1 MCTSEKYSTGMN
13 QLRTKS
19 ILALFWSKS
28 GNLLEDFFE
37 VETLKVIVS
46 IFGSFVHVYII
57 PPICA
62 SNIYHPFL
70 WVRNEWFCRREGSYS
85 ISGKP

>member
-1 MCTSEKYSTGMN
+1 M
-13 QLRTKS
+13 
-19 ILALFWSKS
+19 FWSKS

-37 VETLKVIVS
+37 VDILKVIVS

-62 SNIYHPFL
+62 SNIIHFYGSGMNGFAEEKDLILFL
-70 WVRNEWFCRREGSYS
+70 ASLESFIKSDDAGGRFLHL
-85 ISGKP
+85 